1 MSVLGV
7 WGLDDEAE
15 ALYRT
20 LLRNPDRDADWYA
33 THLERD
39 RQQIESEL
47 AALVDVGLARQDGA
61 AFSAGPPATTLY
73 PRVNAELTDID
84 ARRAQLDA
92 VRASLASYAA
102 DHFVGRSRSWA
113 EVPFELLSDAESYVA
128 IEDLQRSTRGEVMTC
143 HPVANLG
150 SDSPPYTELLH
161 RQLAAGR
168 PMRGLYPSDV
178 VNDPERLAY
187 VRHWSGAGEQV
198 RLTAQLPPRMAVFG
212 SNVALVSSGWG
223 GGPATGFILVRA
235 PALVALVSDLFARY
249 WERAFPMPTSA
260 SADDRTNHHERN
272 ERLEILEGLMLGA
285 KDETL
290 ARQLGVSLRTVR
302 RRVADLMD
310 ELGASTRFQ
319 AGMEAVRRG
328 LL

>member
-1 MSVLGV
+1 
-7 WGLDDEAE
+7 
-15 ALYRT
+15 
-20 LLRNPDRDADWYA
+20 
-33 THLERD
+33 
-39 RQQIESEL
+39 
-47 AALVDVGLARQDGA
+47 
-61 AFSAGPPATTLY
+61 
-73 PRVNAELTDID
+73 
-84 ARRAQLDA
+84 
-92 VRASLASYAA
+92 VRASLASFAA
-102 DHFVGRSRSWA
+102 DHFVGQSRNWSG
-113 EVPFELLSDAESYVA
+113 VPFELLSDAESYVA
-128 IEDLQRSTRGEVMTC
+128 IEDLQRSTRGEVLTC
-143 HPVANLG
+143 HPVANLD
-150 SDSPPYTELLH
+150 SDSPPYTDLLH

-187 VRHWSGAGEQV
+187 VRHWAGAGEQV

-212 SNVALVSSGWG
+212 NNVALVSSGWG

-235 PALVALVSDLFARY
+235 PALVALVADLFARY
-249 WERAFPMPTSA
+249 WERAFPMPSLTA
-260 SADDRTNHHERN
+260 SGGEGADRHERN

-302 RRVADLMD
+302 RRVAELMD